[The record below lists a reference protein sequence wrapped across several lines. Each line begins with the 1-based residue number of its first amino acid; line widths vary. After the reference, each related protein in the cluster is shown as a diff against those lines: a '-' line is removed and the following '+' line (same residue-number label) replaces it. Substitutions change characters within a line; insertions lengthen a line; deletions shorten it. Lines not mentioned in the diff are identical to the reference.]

1 MARVVLAMS
10 GGVDSSVAAH
20 LLIEQGHE
28 VIGVFMR
35 HGEKAV
41 SACAIDGKTE
51 SSPLLPVLN
60 NRADHKQGCC
70 SASDAEDGRRVA
82 ERLGIPFY
90 ALNLEEEFRGII
102 DYFVQEYSVGRT
114 PNPCVMCN
122 NKIKFGKLFDYAD
135 SVGAEFLAT
144 GHYAQLHRGEDADD
158 LRLVRGVDA
167 GKDQSYVL
175 FGIKKQYLSRMLL
188 PVGGYEKPA
197 IREIAG
203 TLGLNVAEKKDSQEI
218 CFVTSGKHD
227 QFVRQR
233 QGDMIETAGDIVTSD
248 GTVVGQHPG
257 IEGFT
262 IGQRRGIGV
271 AMGEPYFVT
280 KIDPS
285 QRQVVIGPEAE
296 LGRSSLTADATNWL
310 VDMPSEPFKCQAQI
324 RYNSTAKRAT
334 ATLLDDGRLSIEFDA
349 PQKGVAPGQAVV
361 CYGGENQDQV
371 LGGGWIE

>member
-35 HGEKAV
+35 HGEKAI
-41 SACAIDGKTE
+41 SACSIDGTVE

-70 SASDAEDGRRVA
+70 SVSDAEDGRRVA

-90 ALNLEEEFRGII
+90 ALNLEEEFRDII
-102 DYFVQEYSVGRT
+102 DYFVDEYTIGRT

-122 NKIKFGKLFDYAD
+122 NRIKFGKLFDYAD

-144 GHYAQLHRGEDADD
+144 GHYARLHRDGDE
-158 LRLVRGVDA
+158 LRLLRGVDA

-175 FGIKKQYLSRMLL
+175 FGIKREFLRRMLL
-188 PVGGYEKPA
+188 PVGEFQKPV

-203 TLGLNVAEKKDSQEI
+203 QLGLNVAEKKDSQEI

-233 QGDMIETAGDIVTSD
+233 RGDQIDDQGGELAGEIVTTD

-257 IEGFT
+257 IERFT
-262 IGQRRGIGV
+262 IGQRKGLGV
-271 AMGEPYFVT
+271 AMGEPYFVVR
-280 KIDPS
+280 IDPDS
-285 QRQVVIGPEAE
+285 RQVVIGKKEA
-296 LGRSSLTADATNWL
+296 LGRQSLTADKTNWL
-310 VDMPSEPFKCQAQI
+310 VDVPDQRFSCHAQI
-324 RYNSTAKRAT
+324 RYNSDAHPAT
-334 ATLLDDGRLSIEFDA
+334 ANVLENNRLQIEFNS
-349 PQKGVAPGQAVV
+349 PQFGVAPGQAVV
-361 CYGGENQDQV
+361 CYDGDRV